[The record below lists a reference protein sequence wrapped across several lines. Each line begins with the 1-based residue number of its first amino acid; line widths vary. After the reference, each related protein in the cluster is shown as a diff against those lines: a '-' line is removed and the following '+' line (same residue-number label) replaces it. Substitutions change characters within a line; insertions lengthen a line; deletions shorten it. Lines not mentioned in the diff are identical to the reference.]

1 MSHPPLQKRV
11 RENIK
16 NALVGMDKSELF
28 AEYAA
33 LCISLDNQLYI
44 RQREKELEIQKTY
57 TRRENAQSHRFS
69 NISMPLNS
77 SSPNPASPTLD
88 TNWLDNL
95 KAERAAR
102 KAFRWKHRLCAYC
115 GNKGH
120 KIPTCPDILTWGIK
134 NPSQSHLF

>member
-1 MSHPPLQKRV
+1 
-11 RENIK
+11 
-16 NALVGMDKSELF
+16 MDKPELF

-88 TNWLDNL
+88 TNWLDNV

-102 KAFRWKHRLCAYC
+102 KALDGNMDCVPIVEIMAIKYLHARYFVSPKSKLILKAIDC
-115 GNKGH
+115 G
-120 KIPTCPDILTWGIK
+120 I
-134 NPSQSHLF
+134 